1 MQGEREIL
9 NPTLTFSHGIH
20 PEEYKELTDHCKVER
35 MPFVDEYILPLTQHL
50 GAPNKPIVQKGSKVY
65 RGQKIAD
72 ANGFVSVALHSPVD
86 GTVTGI
92 GLAENPNGQM
102 VQSIFIKADPFSTQQ
117 LTPSIPK
124 PYEEMNVQEF
134 IASVQEA
141 GIVGLGGAAFP
152 AHVKFAI
159 PEGKTC
165 RYIILNGCECEP
177 FLTSDHRTMVEYPDE
192 VIDGTRIVQ
201 HFLKAEKIFIG
212 IEANKPDAI
221 AILRE
226 KAQQSGLPIEVIAL
240 KVKYPQG
247 AEKMLITAIL
257 DKEVPSGKLPLD
269 VEALVNNVSSIAA
282 ISQWFRKGQPLI
294 ERVVTVTGTAVKRP
308 ANVLVP
314 LGTPMRN
321 VVDLCGG
328 ITSNSSRILL
338 GGPMMGMV
346 QKTLDIPVVK
356 GTSGILILTTDEVKD
371 LSQYN
376 CIRCSRCLEACPMY
390 LNPSLLGML
399 AKKGLW
405 EEMEENHV
413 LDCFECGCCSYVCPS
428 AIPLVQSFR
437 VGKSIIREKKARL
450 K

>member
-1 MQGEREIL
+1 MQDEREIL

-35 MPFVDEYILPLTQHL
+35 MPFVEDYILPLTQHL
-50 GAPNKPIVQKGSKVY
+50 GAPNKPIVQKGNKVH

-72 ANGFVSVALHSPVD
+72 ASGFVSVALHSPVD

-102 VQSIFIKADPFSTQQ
+102 VQSIFIKADPFSMQQ
-117 LTPSIPK
+117 LTPSIPQ
-124 PYEEMNVQEF
+124 PYEAMSVKEF
-134 IASVQEA
+134 IASVQDA

-192 VIDGTRIVQ
+192 VIDGIRIVQ

-221 AILRE
+221 AILRK
-226 KAQQSGLPIEVIAL
+226 KAQHSGLPIEVITL

-308 ANVLVP
+308 TNVLVP

-328 ITSNSSRILL
+328 ITSNSARILL

-405 EEMEENHV
+405 EEMEDNHV
-413 LDCFECGCCSYVCPS
+413 MDCFECGCCSYVCPS

-437 VGKSIIREKKARL
+437 VGKSIIREKKARQ